1 MTCVTF
7 VTSRLQLIPD
17 LMSVVSPSRLGCSP
31 LQTSIFERVQFMRS
45 TRDNLVRLFG
55 PEGSPSRSRQVA
67 IIKGQKIFS
76 EGQSADHFYKVV
88 EGVVRTYTILDD
100 GRRQIAV
107 FYLPG
112 DFFGLET
119 GGRHR
124 LSASS
129 LCDVT
134 ITAFKRADLDMLL
147 ASDPAFQAQV
157 LSSLMSG
164 LERAQGQ
171 VLMMGR
177 KTAREK
183 IAEFLLNFSH
193 RAPKGKNADLPLRRS
208 DIADFLGLSRETVCR
223 TLAQLSCDG
232 FAEAKKGA

>member
-1 MTCVTF
+1 
-7 VTSRLQLIPD
+7 
-17 LMSVVSPSRLGCSP
+17 
-31 LQTSIFERVQFMRS
+31 MRS

-67 IIKGQKIFS
+67 IIKGQKIFG
-76 EGQSADHFYKVV
+76 EGQSADHFYRVV
-88 EGVVRTYTILDD
+88 TGVVRTYTILDD
-100 GRRQIAV
+100 GRRQIAG

-119 GGRHR
+119 GARYR
-124 LSASS
+124 LSASG

-134 ITAFKRADLDMLL
+134 IAAFRRADLDALL
-147 ASDPAFQAQV
+147 ASDPAFRAQV

-164 LERAQGQ
+164 VERAQGQ

-177 KTAREK
+177 KTAREE
-183 IAEFLLNFSH
+183 IADFLLDFAH
-193 RAPKGKNADLPLRRS
+193 RASKSKSSDLPMRRS

-223 TLAQLSCDG
+223 TLAQLACDG
-232 FAEAKKGA
+232 IDDVNGHEPSDR